1 MVCPVLRD
9 KSPVTVDC
17 YLLANTSDVGFHR
30 KARDTHAWSQVID
43 QTDRKTV
50 NGLYLDGIESPE
62 RSPESLDTLVP

>member
-9 KSPVTVDC
+9 KPPVTVDRH
-17 YLLANTSDVGFHR
+17 LLANTSDVGFHG

-50 NGLYLDGIESPE
+50 NGLYLDGIKSPK